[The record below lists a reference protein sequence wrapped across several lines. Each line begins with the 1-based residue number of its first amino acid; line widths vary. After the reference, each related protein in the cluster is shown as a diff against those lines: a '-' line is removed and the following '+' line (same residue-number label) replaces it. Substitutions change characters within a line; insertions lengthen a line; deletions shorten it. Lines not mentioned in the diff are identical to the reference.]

1 MMQSTRLDFLALKIG
16 ESSGLR
22 DVFSLFSF
30 HWATQ
35 SLPDQEIRFS
45 TSKKY
50 GGATS
55 AALKNGL
62 MTSTTTPKPYFH
74 GYFLVKT
81 LG

>member
-1 MMQSTRLDFLALKIG
+1 MFHIYRIYFLSCLAKIFLAQPMYIMYIFLCMVG
-16 ESSGLR
+16 
-22 DVFSLFSF
+22 FFF
-30 HWATQ
+30 PW
-35 SLPDQEIRFS
+35 

-74 GYFLVKT
+74 GYFLVKA